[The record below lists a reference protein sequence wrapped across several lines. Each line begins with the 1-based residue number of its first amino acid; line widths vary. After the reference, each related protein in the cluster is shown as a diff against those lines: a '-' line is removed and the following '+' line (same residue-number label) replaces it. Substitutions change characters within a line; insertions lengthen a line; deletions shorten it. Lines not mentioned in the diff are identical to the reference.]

1 MSNLRREFKGNRG
14 REMTVEGV
22 YTAEQLLNRKV
33 KKLPTLLEPLLPKV
47 GLCSLA
53 GSSDTGK
60 SSFLRQLA
68 IDVSLGKD
76 EFLGF
81 PLNLKHK
88 KAIYVSTED
97 SDDAYAF
104 ALAKANRKR
113 NLQNAEYKD
122 LRVIVNS
129 EYLLDTL
136 DELVKEAPVDLIV
149 IDAFADLYGNSMNE
163 TNKVRTFLNEFSQ
176 FATKNKC
183 LIIFLHHT
191 GKNTDKEAPSKHN
204 LLGSQ
209 GFEAKMRLV
218 MILRNDFHNK
228 NKKHLCLVKGNYLP
242 SEFKQ
247 ESLVLTFDESLEFTM
262 TNERTPFEELRTG
275 DKTSKKEE
283 VLRLSKNGMTQ
294 AQISE
299 VTGISQPTISR
310 YLKQ

>member
-14 REMTVEGV
+14 RTITSEGV

-33 KKLPTLLEPLLPKV
+33 TKLPTLLDPLLPKV

-68 IDVSLGKD
+68 IDVNLGKD
-76 EFLGF
+76 DFLGF
-81 PLNLKHK
+81 PLYPKHK
-88 KAIYVSTED
+88 RAIYVSTED

-104 ALAKANRKR
+104 SLAKANQKRK
-113 NLQNAEYKD
+113 LQNEEYAN
-122 LRVIVNS
+122 LRVVVNTR
-129 EYLLDTL
+129 YLLDTL
-136 DELVKEAPVDLIV
+136 DDLVREAPVDLII

-176 FATKNKC
+176 FATKNEC

-191 GKNTDKEAPSKHN
+191 GKNTDKETPSKHN

-218 MILRNDFHNK
+218 MILRSDFHNK
-228 NKKHLCLVKGNYLP
+228 NKKHLCMVKGNYLP
-242 SEFKQ
+242 SDFKQ
-247 ESLVLTFDESLEFTM
+247 ESFVLSFDESLEFTM
-262 TNERTPFEELRTG
+262 TNERTPFEELKSS

-283 VLRLSKNGMTQ
+283 VLRLSKDGLTQ
-294 AQISE
+294 AQISKQ
-299 VTGISQPTISR
+299 TGISQPTISR
-310 YLKQ
+310 YLNN